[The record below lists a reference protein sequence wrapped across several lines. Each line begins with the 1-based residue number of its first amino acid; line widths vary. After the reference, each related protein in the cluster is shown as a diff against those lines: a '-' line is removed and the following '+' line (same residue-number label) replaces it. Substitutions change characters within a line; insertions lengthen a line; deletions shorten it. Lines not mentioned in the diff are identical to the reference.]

1 MQHKEVIKMNIA
13 LAQKADKTDSK
24 ETKQQVINSGSSE
37 NRTKDPDSFNRLL
50 TNISNKLGLSKA
62 IYQK

>member
-1 MQHKEVIKMNIA
+1 MNVTSTIHSHKKVITHEIHEHCCENIA
-13 LAQKADKTDSK
+13 
-24 ETKQQVINSGSSE
+24 NSI
-37 NRTKDPDSFNRLL
+37 TTFNRLL